1 MRFRLGEAPGGRQSP
16 LEVAK
21 IRKLTKPHFPGHH
34 GLYLIAPTSRP
45 SFFLFFSVFE
55 RRALSGFNPDRKMD
69 VTGVSEMPV
78 LV

>member
-1 MRFRLGEAPGGRQSP
+1 
-16 LEVAK
+16 VAK
-21 IRKLTKPHFPGHH
+21 IRKLIEPHFPGHP

-55 RRALSGFNPDRKMD
+55 RRENSGFNPDGKKD
-69 VTGVSEMPV
+69 GTGVSEMPV